1 MVDKVKEDNM
11 TLVVTILTICLVL
24 ALVAG
29 VIETCIASWMIRRYK
44 NVRSK
49 DSAAQSAAENAER
62 RYQSASNELQEN
74 TRLHKEKLGDIVTN
88 LLMPNRSAIMK
99 TCKASAKTEEKAK
112 AKAILKT
119 LNEIQ
124 MSVEDEKAGEWLSS
138 LTVEISDLIGAEL

>member
-1 MVDKVKEDNM
+1 M
-11 TLVVTILTICLVL
+11 TLVVTILVICLAL

-29 VIETCIASWMIRRYK
+29 VGETCVASWMIRRYK

-74 TRLHKEKLGDIVTN
+74 TRWHKEQLTDIITN

>member
-1 MVDKVKEDNM
+1 M
-11 TLVVTILTICLVL
+11 TLVVTILAICLVL

-29 VIETCIASWMIRRYK
+29 VIETCVASWMIRRYK

-62 RYQSASNELQEN
+62 RYQSASNQLQEYA
-74 TRLHKEKLGDIVTN
+74 RLRKEQLGSIVAN

-112 AKAILKT
+112 AKAILRT

-124 MSVEDEKAGEWLSS
+124 LSVEDEKASEWLSS
-138 LTVEISDLIGAEL
+138 LTVEISDLIGTEL